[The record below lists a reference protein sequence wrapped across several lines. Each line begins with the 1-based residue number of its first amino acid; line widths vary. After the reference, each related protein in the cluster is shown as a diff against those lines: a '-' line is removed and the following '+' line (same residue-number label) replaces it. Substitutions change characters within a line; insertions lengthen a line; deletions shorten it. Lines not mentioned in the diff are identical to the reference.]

1 MEPILKATKRNMDIE
16 IGMIKANINLY
27 DNIHIEEVS
36 YKVNEDNT
44 ILINDEYA
52 KPSFMIMDMLSV
64 ASYTKIKS
72 FIEINNIELKNNIL
86 GYEFYSEK
94 DINRVLS
101 VIKSMAEVAIIRLG
115 FLNEQTNEIEGYPN
129 IDMIYE
135 HIVPTYKKYG
145 FVDVSNKI
153 GGYESS
159 VVLGIGDKVNLI
171 YKPNKKEPDSNDNEN
186 KEDNYYV
193 CKLYERPLDIPYI
206 AVFKASSINEAL
218 LKIVK
223 KNGYKNFTVKN
234 LNGKVLKQTK
244 LEGVN
249 HTKYNEY
256 IDFKTTLFDLKFDYT
271 KTIHIEIMEMPKED
285 NDFSIIQE
293 FYREDY

>member
-1 MEPILKATKRNMDIE
+1 MEPILKASKRNMDIE
-16 IGMIKANINLY
+16 IGMVKANINLY

-36 YKVNEDNT
+36 YKVNENHN
-44 ILINDEYA
+44 ILINDEYI

-101 VIKSMAEVAIIRLG
+101 IIKSMAEVAIIRLG
-115 FLNEQTNEIEGYPN
+115 FLNEQTNEIEGYPDL
-129 IDMIYE
+129 DMIYE
-135 HIVPTYKKYG
+135 HIVPTYEKYE

-171 YKPNKKEPDSNDNEN
+171 ANWQKRIRLNDKEN
-186 KEDNYYV
+186 
-193 CKLYERPLDIPYI
+193 
-206 AVFKASSINEAL
+206 
-218 LKIVK
+218 
-223 KNGYKNFTVKN
+223 
-234 LNGKVLKQTK
+234 
-244 LEGVN
+244 
-249 HTKYNEY
+249 
-256 IDFKTTLFDLKFDYT
+256 
-271 KTIHIEIMEMPKED
+271 KED

-293 FYREDY
+293 YYSEDY

>member
-1 MEPILKATKRNMDIE
+1 MEPILKASKRSMDIE
-16 IGMIKANINLY
+16 IGMVKANINLY

-36 YKVNEDNT
+36 YKVDEGNT
-44 ILINDEYA
+44 ILINDEYI
-52 KPSFMIMDMLSV
+52 KPSFIIMDMLSV

-101 VIKSMAEVAIIRLG
+101 IIKAMAEVAIIRLG

-129 IDMIYE
+129 LDMIYE
-135 HIVPTYKKYG
+135 HIVPTYEKYG

-171 YKPNKKEPDSNDNEN
+171 YKPNKKEPYSNDREN

-193 CKLYERPLDIPYI
+193 YKLYERPLDIPHI
-206 AVFKASSINEAL
+206 AVFKASNINEAL

-223 KNGYKNFTVKN
+223 KNGYKNFTMKK

-256 IDFKTTLFDLKFDYT
+256 INFKNTLFDLNFDYN
-271 KTIHIEIMEMPKED
+271 KTVHIEIMEMPKEY
-285 NDFSIIQE
+285 NDFAIIQE
-293 FYREDY
+293 YYSENY